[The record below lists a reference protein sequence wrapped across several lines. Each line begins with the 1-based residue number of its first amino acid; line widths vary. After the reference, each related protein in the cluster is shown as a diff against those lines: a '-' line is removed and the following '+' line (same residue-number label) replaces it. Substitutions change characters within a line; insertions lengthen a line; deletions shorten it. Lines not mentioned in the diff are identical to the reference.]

1 MRNQRGSVSILALFI
16 IMVLLVLLAY
26 VTDIARLQ
34 AIKIHSRHSLNL
46 ALRAASAQIDMEA
59 YNDAENPRLVIAEED
74 AQDAFYRVLRENM
87 CLNANN
93 EPYAGSV
100 ADGRVRVLYFRV
112 FQEEDLPCWYGR
124 LYPLGWYSEN
134 VCHVS
139 CTGFIEVPVRLS
151 PFARF
156 STGLPEYTYQYV
168 HSTVGPEVKK

>member
-26 VTDIARLQ
+26 VTDVARLQ

-59 YNDAENPRLVIAEED
+59 YTDAENPRLVIVGDD
-74 AQDAFYRVLRENM
+74 AQDVFYRVLREN
-87 CLNANN
+87 LILDTNN

-100 ADGRVRVLYFRV
+100 ADGRVEVCYFRV
-112 FQEEDLPCWYGR
+112 IQADDIPYSYSYGD
-124 LYPLGWYSEN
+124 YSETIN
-134 VCHVS
+134 RVS
-139 CTGFIEVPVRLS
+139 CTGIIKVPIRLS

-156 STGLPEYTYQYV
+156 STGMPEYTYQYV
-168 HSTVGPEVKK
+168 HSTVGPEARK